1 MNARSRWS
9 DVISGQDPAH
19 ARLTVALAVTTGVLL
34 SALFGD
40 FAVRVLHAETSLL
53 SVSIMLSV
61 QAGSMVTD
69 ATAPKRTVTSALLIP
84 ALLLSV
90 LAAAALSVQPP
101 LVSAGFILMTGAAI
115 WVRKY
120 GPRAAAIGAISFMGY
135 FFTLFVKP
143 APDELL
149 VFCLIA
155 TVAAASQLLMRLVLL
170 LRRPRR
176 ELEVLLKGLRAGSAA
191 AIHAALPPP
200 GRVDERHSLRLA
212 LARLDTVGA
221 AITSWQDRFQTERHV
236 AIGKQALAEQ
246 VLDARV
252 DTEEA
257 CYERARHAPSRV
269 ATASKVLH
277 VVKGLKGPGGSDG
290 SPASGASGASGVL
303 SDSGG
308 SDGSVASEAS
318 GPTDAPNSAS
328 RREVERAEQALM
340 TILDD
345 RAAPYRYHA
354 ARDVAAD
361 LLHQGDTQDGDL
373 EAYLLAR
380 SAVAHARL
388 RDIDLSHPLHEKAGT
403 ASGGVPAAEVAASVT
418 AAGEASATAA
428 GEASAITQARPAT
441 APAIERRPAGASR
454 SGARRWSWKPW
465 HSWAPTTRMAVQ
477 ATIAALLAAG
487 VGEMISASRWYWAVM
502 TAFVIFIGGNTRSS
516 IFTRAYRRVA
526 GTAIGIVLGVGVVT
540 LAGSNNAVLIAIC
553 IVAVFGMRYFG
564 TLSYLYQ
571 AIFTTMML
579 VALYRLLGVLGGS
592 ILEVRLIETIS
603 GAVIGVLCAYLI
615 FSATSRPALLTKV
628 DAYFDALDAL
638 LSAIAAGQ
646 QRDPERV
653 MSLLGALDDAQSA
666 VDKTVS
672 AMSAAL
678 AVRGP
683 HQGSDAVHDMFTASR
698 AAARLV
704 QAVVGEQTPQAD
716 EKVAEK
722 ALGQAVE
729 EVRQTARAAQRI
741 LHGEHVDGT
750 ADSSGAL
757 PLIVDHL
764 RDASLRSPS
773 SLDAVLALARID
785 WALRRLLEHSE
796 AVDKRSRLEKF
807 EQLVRPGRED
817 G

>member
-290 SPASGASGASGVL
+290 SDDSGASGASGVL

-308 SDGSVASEAS
+308 SDGSVASVS

-345 RAAPYRYHA
+345 RAAPYRFHA

-388 RDIDLSHPLHEKAGT
+388 RDIDLSHPLHDEAGT
-403 ASGGVPAAEVAASVT
+403 EPEGVPAAGVAASVT
-418 AAGEASATAA
+418 AAGDGSATAA
-428 GEASAITQARPAT
+428 GEVSATVQARPAT
-441 APAIERRPAGASR
+441 AQAVERRPAGASR

-741 LHGEHVDGT
+741 LHGEHVDDT